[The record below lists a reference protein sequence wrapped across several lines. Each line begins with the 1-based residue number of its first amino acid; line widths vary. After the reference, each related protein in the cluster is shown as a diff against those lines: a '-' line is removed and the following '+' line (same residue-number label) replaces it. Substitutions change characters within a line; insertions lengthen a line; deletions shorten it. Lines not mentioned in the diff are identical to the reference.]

1 MNVLTT
7 YVRNVFDMFFSV
19 CGAMGMGLR
28 TLTRPSVTINYP
40 RKEEWDVPD
49 GSRMKLYNNIDDCI
63 GCYKCSRI
71 CPTDC
76 IEIETIKAPDSVDLG
91 KASTGNP
98 LNFWVPTF
106 DIDMV
111 KCCYCDLCTT
121 VCPTECLVMTK
132 AFEGSAYDRGN
143 LIYHFGNVDSEE
155 REEINELLEEDQG
168 GGTATAPEESAG
180 SATETESGSSEQPSS
195 IMGKLV
201 PESLEGLPVRDRI
214 KARLI
219 SRGKLDEDLPEG
231 VELDESRAPAGI
243 GTATEET
250 GNGGGAPSKSQE
262 ETSPEASAETAT
274 STETKT
280 SSDATAPAEEEEEE
294 HTGTPAEEGDT
305 ESTGGYER
313 DPDQPLRDRVRN
325 RLEARGKL

>member
-7 YVRNVFDMFFSV
+7 YFRNVFDMFFSV
-19 CGAMGMGLR
+19 CGSMIMGIR
-28 TLTRPSVTINYP
+28 TFARPNVTISYP
-40 RKEEWDVPD
+40 RKDEWDVPD

-63 GCYKCSRI
+63 GCYKCSRV

-132 AFEGSAYDRGN
+132 TFEGSAYDRGN

-155 REEINELLEEDQG
+155 MEEINALLEEEEG
-168 GGTATAPEESAG
+168 GGTATATKEASG
-180 SATETESGSSEQPSS
+180 STASDESGGDEPASV
-195 IMGKLV
+195 MGKLV
-201 PESLEGLPVRDRI
+201 PDSVEGLPVKERV

-219 SRGKLDEDLPEG
+219 TRGKIEEELPEG
-231 VELDESRAPAGI
+231 VEVDESSAPAGSGS
-243 GTATEET
+243 GTATVT
-250 GNGGGAPSKSQE
+250 Q
-262 ETSPEASAETAT
+262 TT
-274 STETKT
+274 
-280 SSDATAPAEEEEEE
+280 
-294 HTGTPAEEGDT
+294 DT
-305 ESTGGYER
+305 ESTEQKETTSTESGGETAEETKEAEEEQSSDAATESDTSQDTSTSDGYER
-313 DPDQPLRDRVRN
+313 DPDQPLKDRVRN
-325 RLEARGKL
+325 RLEERGKL